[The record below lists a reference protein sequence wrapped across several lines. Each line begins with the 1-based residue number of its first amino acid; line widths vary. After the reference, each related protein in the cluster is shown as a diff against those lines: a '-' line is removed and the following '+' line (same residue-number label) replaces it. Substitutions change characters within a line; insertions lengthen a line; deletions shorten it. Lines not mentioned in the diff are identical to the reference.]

1 VESDDDDEEP
11 GEEPVEGATT
21 VGDTTVVAKDDH
33 DNFEENFEPPLFP
46 NVGSEIL
53 FEDNRKLIDG
63 NVYVDDDIYISGD
76 KHVIVQVSGEEFNL
90 DKFKEKIRVDG
101 KTRWSVISK
110 ERAEQL
116 LDRICEEYK
125 FLNFTTSK
133 WRNVYFVVSDV

>member
-1 VESDDDDEEP
+1 VDS
-11 GEEPVEGATT
+11 ATN
-21 VGDTTVVAKDDH
+21 VGDTTIVAQDDH
-33 DNFEENFEPPLFP
+33 ENFEESFEPPLFP
-46 NVGSEIL
+46 NIDSEVL

-63 NVYVDDDIYISGD
+63 NVYVDDDLYISGD

-90 DKFKEKIRVDG
+90 VNFKEKIRVDG
-101 KTRWSVISK
+101 KNRWSVISE
-110 ERAEQL
+110 ERAELL